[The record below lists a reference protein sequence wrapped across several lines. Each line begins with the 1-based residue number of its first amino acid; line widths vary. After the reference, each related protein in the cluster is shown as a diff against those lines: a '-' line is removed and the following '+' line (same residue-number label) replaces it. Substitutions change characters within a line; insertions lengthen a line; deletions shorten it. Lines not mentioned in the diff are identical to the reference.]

1 MKKTRFVGCI
11 GILAVTIA
19 CTSTGGNVESSMAA
33 PVVTAPVLN
42 ELKVLVTFGGA
53 TAMIPSFAPDIFNYS
68 LSVQSDISTVGIL
81 PASDPAARYTI
92 QVNDMDLIAGITSK
106 VDLAVGDNTI
116 KVAVA
121 DTHHATRV
129 YMLHV
134 SRENIQPVAS
144 KFLKAGFSD
153 TATGI
158 AMSYRLFVP
167 DSYDPARFY
176 PLLLFL
182 HGAGERGSD
191 NEIQLLANQGATV
204 WAKPEQQSRH
214 SCFVLAPQCPWDP
227 SADSARA
234 PYGKGGW
241 TSLIPNGFTDPYK
254 ARPELETAFDILQS
268 VSRTYSIDK
277 KRIYCTGLSMGGFGT
292 WAIAI
297 SHPDTFAALVVI
309 AGGGDPAQ
317 VATVASIPS
326 WIFHAVRD
334 PIVSIRFAEITL
346 QALTSVVGR
355 TKYTEYSEDLYFYP
369 AAHLSWIPAYA
380 NAAMREW
387 LFQQSR

>member
-1 MKKTRFVGCI
+1 
-11 GILAVTIA
+11 
-19 CTSTGGNVESSMAA
+19 MAA

-309 AGGGDPAQ
+309 ARGRRPRPGCHCGQHPKLDFSCGQGSHCVHQVCGDYSPGIDQCGGQDEVHRIFRRPLFLSGGSFVLDPRIRQRRNERMA
-317 VATVASIPS
+317 VSTV
-326 WIFHAVRD
+326 
-334 PIVSIRFAEITL
+334 PISLFFQAELWQCRRGGEIE
-346 QALTSVVGR
+346 G
-355 TKYTEYSEDLYFYP
+355 
-369 AAHLSWIPAYA
+369 
-380 NAAMREW
+380 
-387 LFQQSR
+387 